1 MKIVSITWASELPLL
16 LEAAKEIGLDMELW
30 SASQL
35 SSEADLERCLESLKR
50 ANLILLHPSSDAC
63 WDEIVPALNQDI
75 PVISFGRDP
84 SHWALANVS
93 LEMTQMINKYVLFAG
108 PENFKNMLKYV
119 CKEVLG
125 LDFKFDPPQ

>member
-50 ANLILLHPSSDAC
+50 ANLYQIIG
-63 WDEIVPALNQDI
+63 EII
-75 PVISFGRDP
+75 
-84 SHWALANVS
+84 
-93 LEMTQMINKYVLFAG
+93 
-108 PENFKNMLKYV
+108 
-119 CKEVLG
+119 
-125 LDFKFDPPQ
+125 